1 MPIVSVQ
8 LFAGRTTVMKEFL
21 GRAIAD
27 AICEIGGAPRDAV
40 QVIFNDVAKD
50 SWAIG
55 PSLVSSRRPA
65 PPAEH
70 VPALVSAERAKLKD
84 GKRDEYVAW
93 RRDSLLPF
101 LASQE
106 GFLSS
111 TLLTETDG
119 ADAYVIVD
127 KWTSP
132 EAQAR
137 YASDPRA
144 AELRDEA
151 QQFLDG
157 KVAGDFAGRVVD
169 VFHGRA

>member
-1 MPIVSVQ
+1 
-8 LFAGRTTVMKEFL
+8 
-21 GRAIAD
+21 
-27 AICEIGGAPRDAV
+27 
-40 QVIFNDVAKD
+40 
-50 SWAIG
+50 
-55 PSLVSSRRPA
+55 
-65 PPAEH
+65 
-70 VPALVSAERAKLKD
+70 VSAERARLKD

-119 ADAYVIVD
+119 SDAYVVVD